1 MNEPNHDPDNL
12 NVFASPQA
20 EDEIHQLAAKNPLKA
35 QRGMAL
41 GIILWATWLL
51 VVLGAIVW
59 FVG

>member
-1 MNEPNHDPDNL
+1 MNEPNSDPDNL

-20 EDEIHQLAAKNPLKA
+20 EDDTRELAANNPLKA

-41 GIILWATWLL
+41 GLLLWVTWLL